1 MTGKDAVKKLK
12 DNGWV
17 LDRIKGSHHIMKK
30 EGFRPV
36 PVPVHAGRDI
46 PKNLISAL
54 ERQTGVKLLQD

>member
-12 DNGWV
+12 ENGWV

-36 PVPVHAGRDI
+36 PVRAGRDI
-46 PKNLISAL
+46 PKSLISAL
-54 ERQTGVKLLQD
+54 ERQTGVKLSQD